1 MAAVV
6 ALCHFCEV
14 HGPAPILVTQPHPRP
29 AHHCLQARLRAADG
43 GGCERCWSLGK
54 DEVILSPDTAA
65 KQTFV
70 SSQAVLS
77 KDLEPILRNA
87 VIRAISCEVSCKRE
101 GPIVFSDPSVSTVFA
116 NNFFLKDSKARGF
129 QRYYSIVVLTKTREH
144 LIANLDMVESSVEKI
159 IDNIKTKAMKTF
171 DMESLD
177 SKDFMD
183 TKSHSGR
190 RRSMAALRN
199 LREIVGDPDI
209 YENVHQQFVAIIQS
223 LQNVLKEKV
232 FSGQVMKSSVTF
244 PRASLSLIGSI
255 EDQLGVQRF
264 KILLHHILA
273 GLAVQIKSPEKIL
286 SRKIGDCLCIFLP
299 NNLSRDQLYF
309 ANFVISGSCG
319 ESGDDL
325 AVSTEL
331 EVGQDDTSSR
341 HPHDDSSLL
350 FRLMSDRCK
359 CFDSFG
365 TVIPGC
371 KYCKAVSESA
381 VISKFCKILRGRDVQ
396 DTVLELSLRTFVEM
410 VLLQARVFSKLAQT
424 QRSDYLR
431 KNSYTAIDAEI
442 FNFFKYF
449 S

>member
-1 MAAVV
+1 
-6 ALCHFCEV
+6 
-14 HGPAPILVTQPHPRP
+14 
-29 AHHCLQARLRAADG
+29 
-43 GGCERCWSLGK
+43 
-54 DEVILSPDTAA
+54 
-65 KQTFV
+65 
-70 SSQAVLS
+70 
-77 KDLEPILRNA
+77 
-87 VIRAISCEVSCKRE
+87 
-101 GPIVFSDPSVSTVFA
+101 
-116 NNFFLKDSKARGF
+116 
-129 QRYYSIVVLTKTREH
+129 
-144 LIANLDMVESSVEKI
+144 
-159 IDNIKTKAMKTF
+159 
-171 DMESLD
+171 
-177 SKDFMD
+177 
-183 TKSHSGR
+183 
-190 RRSMAALRN
+190 MAALRN

-209 YENVHQQFVAIIQS
+209 YENIHQQFVAIIQS

-255 EDQLGVQRF
+255 EDQLGLQRF

-273 GLAVQIKSPEKIL
+273 GLAVQIKSPEIVL

-319 ESGDDL
+319 ESGEDL

-331 EVGQDDTSSR
+331 EVGQSDTSSR
-341 HPHDDSSLL
+341 HSRDDSSLL

-396 DTVLELSLRTFVEM
+396 DTVMELSLRTFVEM

>member
-1 MAAVV
+1 
-6 ALCHFCEV
+6 
-14 HGPAPILVTQPHPRP
+14 
-29 AHHCLQARLRAADG
+29 
-43 GGCERCWSLGK
+43 
-54 DEVILSPDTAA
+54 
-65 KQTFV
+65 
-70 SSQAVLS
+70 
-77 KDLEPILRNA
+77 
-87 VIRAISCEVSCKRE
+87 
-101 GPIVFSDPSVSTVFA
+101 
-116 NNFFLKDSKARGF
+116 
-129 QRYYSIVVLTKTREH
+129 
-144 LIANLDMVESSVEKI
+144 LIANLDMVENSVEKI
-159 IDNIKTKAMKTF
+159 IDNIKTKSKKIF
-171 DMESLD
+171 DIESLD

-183 TKSHSGR
+183 TKLHRGR

-209 YENVHQQFVAIIQS
+209 YENIHQQFVAIIQS

-255 EDQLGVQRF
+255 EDQLGLQRF

-273 GLAVQIKSPEKIL
+273 GLAVQIKSPEIVL

-319 ESGDDL
+319 ESGEDL

-331 EVGQDDTSSR
+331 EVGQSDTSSR
-341 HPHDDSSLL
+341 HSRDDSSLL

-396 DTVLELSLRTFVEM
+396 DTVMELSLRTFVEM